1 MITVGEWLADRQ
13 AGELRRA
20 GETRAIEP
28 KVMDLL
34 FLLASKPNAVFSK
47 ADILDAIWPGV
58 TVGDNSL
65 TRCVWKLRKALSD
78 DLKSPRYIET
88 ISKRGYRL
96 TAATARYDAVMGQ
109 TAPPTARHAV
119 LRPAAIALAV
129 LALVAAAIW
138 FWPTTEASSGPA
150 ALTKRADDFYFQF
163 TRADNEAAI
172 ELYDRAITDNPDYA
186 PALAGLA
193 DALVQRVI
201 RWPNPPN
208 LPDLPHTD
216 LAGAIADGRTTTPD
230 ARTVLQRARQLAER
244 ATRIAPDDAAT
255 QKALGTVLAA
265 EAEFDAAAAA
275 YRRAVALDPNAWGA
289 MIELGDL
296 AEIGGDERGAIKY
309 FEQAYAAMTRVYDTQ
324 APRVRPWYAATGVL
338 IGDRYARIGA
348 ADDAEAWYRRVLSQ
362 TPFQPDATNGLATL
376 LMRSGNQ
383 AEAARLCQDLQ
394 DRTGAKASCTSVPIK
409 P

>member
-20 GETRAIEP
+20 SETRAVEP

-34 FLLASKPNAVFSK
+34 FLLASKPNTVFSK

-58 TVGDNSL
+58 TVGDDSL

-96 TAATARYDAVMGQ
+96 TAETARYDA
-109 TAPPTARHAV
+109 AAEPARRGN
-119 LRPAAIALAV
+119 LRLATIALAIA
-129 LALVAAAIW
+129 ALIAAAFW
-138 FWPTTEASSGPA
+138 FWPTTEVSSGPA

-163 TRADNEAAI
+163 SRADNEAAI

-216 LAGAIADGRTTTPD
+216 LAGAIADGRTTTPE
-230 ARTVLQRARQLAER
+230 AKAVLQRARQLAER

-275 YRRAVALDPNAWGA
+275 YRRAVALDANAWGA

-296 AEIGGDERGAIKY
+296 AEIGGDQRGAIRY
-309 FEQAYAAMTRVYDTQ
+309 FELAYAAMTRVYDAQ

-348 ADDAEAWYRRVLSQ
+348 VDDAEAWYRRVLSQ
-362 TPFQPDATNGLATL
+362 TPFQPDATSGLAAL

-394 DRTGAKASCTSVPIK
+394 DRTGAKASCASAPIK
-409 P
+409 AP

>member
-47 ADILDAIWPGV
+47 TDILEAVWPGV
-58 TVGDNSL
+58 TVGDDSL

-96 TAATARYDAVMGQ
+96 TAATARYDAALEREVS
-109 TAPPTARHAV
+109 PTSRRAALSMAV
-119 LRPAAIALAV
+119 IALAV
-129 LALVAAAIW
+129 TALLATAIW
-138 FWPTTEASSGPA
+138 LWPTNEASPGPA

-193 DALVQRVI
+193 DALIQRVI
-201 RWPNPPN
+201 RWPNPPS

-216 LAGAIADGRTTTPD
+216 LAGAIAQGRTTTPE
-230 ARTVLQRARQLAER
+230 ARRILRRAR
-244 ATRIAPDDAAT
+244 
-255 QKALGTVLAA
+255 
-265 EAEFDAAAAA
+265 
-275 YRRAVALDPNAWGA
+275 
-289 MIELGDL
+289 
-296 AEIGGDERGAIKY
+296 
-309 FEQAYAAMTRVYDTQ
+309 
-324 APRVRPWYAATGVL
+324 
-338 IGDRYARIGA
+338 
-348 ADDAEAWYRRVLSQ
+348 
-362 TPFQPDATNGLATL
+362 
-376 LMRSGNQ
+376 
-383 AEAARLCQDLQ
+383 
-394 DRTGAKASCTSVPIK
+394 
-409 P
+409 